1 MATLNG
7 WLAYFYVTIMYVYM
21 WRKITSG
28 VKCRA
33 LWSYVCCMGCLG
45 NGQAMC
51 PCVVTNVNWNK
62 MAQFVSIEWLRR

>member
-33 LWSYVCCMGCLG
+33 LCTYVRMLYGVLG
-45 NGQAMC
+45 QWAG
-51 PCVVTNVNWNK
+51 NVS
-62 MAQFVSIEWLRR
+62 VCGD